1 MSVGIFKNE
10 RGHTMK
16 RQILVALLLA
26 AAVVGHAAEGD
37 SPKYEKLPEAD
48 KQPALVMG
56 DSLMSLLSSA
66 MKKELKKADYSAES
80 FVSLGSG
87 LARIDAF
94 DWYSKIEAMM
104 KQTQAATVVVM
115 LGAND
120 KQPLQDTSGNLLQ
133 FGTAEWRA
141 EYGMRVG
148 KAMDA
153 MITNGARHVIW
164 MLLPDMKEHS
174 HQNYA
179 QLVNAIQIEQAAVDS
194 RKDKVVIYDVR
205 PLLTRKPGVYS
216 SFIMS
221 PQGEALE
228 VRDSDG
234 VHFTNVGAKI
244 IAKALVDTFWRE

>member
-1 MSVGIFKNE
+1 VKVDFSNKTKGYK
-10 RGHTMK
+10 MK
-16 RQILVALLLA
+16 MKTVLALLLA
-26 AAVVGHAAEGD
+26 TAVIGLGAEGD
-37 SPKYEKLPEAD
+37 APKYEKLPEAD

-56 DSLMSLLSSA
+56 DSLMSLLASA
-66 MKKELKKADYSAES
+66 MKKELKKANYSAES

-94 DWYSKIEAMM
+94 DWYAKIEETM
-104 KQTQAATVVVM
+104 KRTKAATVVVM
-115 LGAND
+115 IGAND
-120 KQPLQDTSGNLLQ
+120 KQPLQDSGGNLLQ

-153 MITNGARHVIW
+153 MIANGARHVVW

-179 QLVNAIQIEQAAVDS
+179 QFVNAIHLEQAAVDS

-205 PLLTRKPGVYS
+205 PLLTRKAGTYS

-228 VRDSDG
+228 VRETDG

-244 IAKALVDTFWRE
+244 IAKALVDTFWRK